1 MSLDRGV
8 VYIHNGILLSHKKNE
23 IMPSAATWM
32 GLQIIIL
39 SEACQTGSQILHDTT
54 YRWNLKNS
62 TNELIYKSEMD
73 SQTENL
79 RLPKRK
85 EGEG

>member
-8 VYIHNGILLSHKKNE
+8 VYIQNGILLSNKKNE

-32 GLQIIIL
+32 DLQIIIL
-39 SEACQTGSQILHDTT
+39 SEARKTESQILHDIT
-54 YRWNLKNS
+54 YRWNVKNS

-79 RLPKRK
+79 WLPKRK

>member
-1 MSLDRGV
+1 
-8 VYIHNGILLSHKKNE
+8 
-23 IMPSAATWM
+23 MPSAATWTD
-32 GLQIIIL
+32 LQIIIL
-39 SEACQTGSQILHDTT
+39 SEAWQTESQILHDIT

-79 RLPKRK
+79 WLPKRK

>member
-8 VYIHNGILLSHKKNE
+8 VYIQNGILLSNKKNE

-32 GLQIIIL
+32 DLQIITL
-39 SEACQTGSQILHDTT
+39 SEARKTESQILHDIT
-54 YRWNLKNS
+54 YRWNVKNS

-79 RLPKRK
+79 WLPKRK

>member
-1 MSLDRGV
+1 
-8 VYIHNGILLSHKKNE
+8 
-23 IMPSAATWM
+23 MPSAATWM
-32 GLQIIIL
+32 DLQIIIL
-39 SEACQTGSQILHDTT
+39 SEARKTESQLLHDIT
-54 YRWNLKNS
+54 YRWNVKNS

-79 RLPKRK
+79 WLPKRK